1 MPAGFPNLFSPIK
14 IGGKTAKNRLG
25 FPAHG
30 VPALGFMNDDS
41 DGTGYIA
48 YQVARARG
56 GCALN
61 IIGSIGC
68 YDQPI
73 KLGPTPVSPPT
84 PSLLVPRLQRLSEGL
99 HEYSAIGLIQ
109 LYIYSE
115 SYLYINS
122 INTWG
127 FTAPASQQ
135 ESVSEWQNF
144 DGEDLEK
151 KVELFARYAKLCKD
165 GNMDGIEVHACHG
178 DLVQQSW
185 STWSNHR
192 SDKWGEPMYFANQ
205 ILEAIKAT
213 CGKDFLVSVR
223 IPGDDFSYNGMDN
236 KANAAVAHA
245 LEETGNVDLINVSCG
260 NGGSSYAYTVG
271 SMYIPAGSIGIPLA
285 SGIKQAIKS
294 IPVMATSRF
303 NDPALAEKAIADGH
317 CDMVGMV
324 RAHLADPEFGNKARE
339 GRAED
344 IRMCIACNQACWD
357 GGGAA
362 NCAQNA
368 TSAREATRFGTI
380 TRAEKKKKVIIVGG
394 GPGGMEA
401 ARVAAIRGHDV
412 TLYEKQPQLGGAINV
427 LSKAPGREEFNQVTR
442 FLTAQINKLGVTV
455 RLGIEATVDLILQ
468 EKPDAVFLAT
478 GSTPYILMVPGSNQ
492 TNVVSPYQVLNG
504 EVEAGDNVIVYEST
518 GHQEGPTVAEYLA
531 EKGKSVEYFTYFPV
545 INTYWGLQM
554 MNIGTHIPIVW
565 ARLKAY
571 GIRINPLSTIKQIE
585 GKNVTIADV
594 ITAEERVIEG
604 VDTVVMAT
612 GYRSEKSLYKALK
625 GKVSAL
631 YRVGDCKL
639 PRRYM
644 EAIHEAYE
652 TAFDI

>member
-1 MPAGFPNLFSPIK
+1 MGFENLFSPIK
-14 IGGKTAKNRLG
+14 IGAKTAKNRIG

-30 VPALGFMNDDS
+30 VPALGFMNDES
-41 DGTGYIA
+41 DGAGYIA

-73 KLGPTPVSPPT
+73 KLGPTPVPPPN
-84 PSLLVPRLQRLSEGL
+84 PSLVIPKLQRLSEGL
-99 HEYSAIGLIQ
+99 HEHGSIGLIQ
-109 LYIYSE
+109 LYIYSD

-127 FTAPASQQ
+127 FTAPAGQQ
-135 ESVSEWQNF
+135 ESLAEWQNF
-144 DGEDLEK
+144 GDDDLEK

-165 GNMDGIEVHACHG
+165 GDMDGIEVHACHG

-185 STWSNHR
+185 STWSNQR
-192 SDKWGEPMYFANQ
+192 PDKWGQPMYFASR
-205 ILEAIKAT
+205 IVESIKAA
-213 CGKDFLVSVR
+213 CGRDFLISVR

-236 KANAAVAHA
+236 AANAAVARA

-260 NGGSSYAYTVG
+260 NGGASYAYTVG

-285 SGIKQAIKS
+285 SGIKQAVKS
-294 IPVMATSRF
+294 VPVMATSRF
-303 NDPALAEKAIADGH
+303 NDPALAEKAIAEGH

-324 RAHLADPEFGNKARE
+324 RAHLADPDFGNKARE
-339 GRAED
+339 GRLED

-357 GGGAA
+357 GAGAS

-368 TSAREATRFGTI
+368 TSAREASRLGTVK
-380 TRAEKKKKVIIVGG
+380 RAEKKKKVVVVGG

-401 ARVAAIRGHDV
+401 ARVAALRGHDV
-412 TLYEKQPQLGGAINV
+412 TLYEKNPRLGGAINV

-442 FLTAQINKLGVTV
+442 FLTTQINKLGVAV
-455 RLGIEATVDLILQ
+455 KLGTEATADLILK
-468 EKPDAVFLAT
+468 ENPDAVVLAA
-478 GSTPYILMVPGSNQ
+478 GSTPYILKVPGSSQ
-492 TNVVSPYQVLNG
+492 DNVVSPYQVLNEEI
-504 EVEAGDNVIVYEST
+504 EVGANVIVFEST

-531 EKGKSVEYFTYFPV
+531 EKGKRVEYFTYFPV

-565 ARLKAY
+565 ARLKSH
-571 GIRINPLSTIKQIE
+571 GININPLSTIKQIE
-585 GKNVTIADV
+585 GKTVTIADV
-594 ITAEERVIEG
+594 TTAQERIIEG
-604 VDTVVMAT
+604 VDTIVMAT
-612 GYRSEKSLYKALK
+612 GYRSEKSLYKSLK
-625 GKVSAL
+625 GKISEL
-631 YRVGDCKL
+631 YEVGDCKL
-639 PRRYM
+639 PRRYL

>member
-1 MPAGFPNLFSPIK
+1 MQFENLFSPIK
-14 IGGKTAKNRLG
+14 VGARTAKNRLG

-30 VPALGFMNDDS
+30 VPALGFMNDES
-41 DGTGYIA
+41 HGTEYIA

-56 GCALN
+56 GSALN

-73 KLGPTPVSPPT
+73 KLGPTPVPPPT
-84 PSLLVPRLQRLSEGL
+84 PSLVIPKLQRLSEGL
-99 HEYSAIGLIQ
+99 HEHGTIGLIQ
-109 LYIYSE
+109 LYIYSD

-127 FTAPASQQ
+127 FTAPAGQQ
-135 ESVSEWQNF
+135 ESVAEWQNF
-144 DGEDLEK
+144 DDSDLEK
-151 KVELFARYAKLCKD
+151 KVDLFAYYARLCRD
-165 GNMDGIEVHACHG
+165 GEMDGIEVHACHG

-185 STWSNHR
+185 SRWSNQR
-192 SDKWGEPMYFANQ
+192 SDKWGEPMYFASRVV
-205 ILEAIKAT
+205 EAVKAT
-213 CGKDFLVSVR
+213 CGRDFLISVR

-236 KANAAVAHA
+236 QANAAVARA
-245 LEETGNVDLINVSCG
+245 LEETGDVDLINVSCG
-260 NGGSSYAYTVG
+260 NGGASYAYTVG

-285 SGIKQAIKS
+285 SGIKQAVKS

-303 NDPALAEKAIADGH
+303 NDPALAEKAIAEGH

-324 RAHLADPEFGNKARE
+324 RAHMADPEIGNKARE
-339 GRAED
+339 GRLDD
-344 IRMCIACNQACWD
+344 IRMCIGCNQACWD
-357 GGGAA
+357 GAGAS

-380 TRAEKKKKVIIVGG
+380 IKAERKKKVIVIGG
-394 GPGGMEA
+394 GPGGMEV
-401 ARVAAIRGHDV
+401 ARVAALRGHDV
-412 TLYEKQPQLGGAINV
+412 TLYEKETQLGGAINV

-442 FLTAQINKLGVTV
+442 FLITQINKLGVTV
-455 RLGIEATVDLILQ
+455 KLGIEATADLILQ
-468 EKPDAVFLAT
+468 GDPDAVILAT
-478 GSTPYILMVPGSNQ
+478 GSTPYILQVPGSDQ
-492 TNVVSPYQVLNG
+492 DNVVSPYQVLNG
-504 EVEAGDNVIVYEST
+504 EVETGANVIVFEST

-531 EKGKSVEYFTYFPV
+531 EKGKTVEYFTYFPV

-571 GIRINPLSTIKQIE
+571 GIPINPLSTIRQIA
-585 GKNVTIADV
+585 GKTVTIADV

-604 VDTVVMAT
+604 VDTIVMAT
-612 GYRSEKSLYKALK
+612 GYRSDKSLYRALK
-625 GKVSAL
+625 GRVREL
-631 YRVGDCKL
+631 HQVGDCKL

-644 EAIHEAYE
+644 EAIHEGYE